1 MPTKYLQKATGI
13 YHSIPEFETFVYDNF
28 PSKAEFYS
36 TMKKALV
43 DNTCPT
49 KRAELH
55 DYTSFLIIETW
66 LPVLKK
72 DDDDLTEFEVYTSNS
87 NSEIPLDKIFV
98 GVTENLKEIKATNE
112 DEECVEIEE
121 FFKSL
126 NMAEFTAVN
135 LKDEVKELLGKY
147 GKVNSMYLYNFTN

>member
-13 YHSIPEFETFVYDNF
+13 NLSIPEFETFVYDNF

-72 DDDDLTEFEVYTSNS
+72 DNDDLTEFEVYTSNS
-87 NSEIPLDKIFV
+87 NSELPLDKIFV
-98 GVTENLKEIKATNE
+98 GFTEKLKATDE
-112 DEECVEIEE
+112 DEECTEIEE
-121 FFKSL
+121 FLKSM
-126 NMAEFTAVN
+126 NMDELMTVN
-135 LKDEVKELLGKY
+135 LKDEVKELFNKY
-147 GKVNSMYLYNFTN
+147 GKIKTMCLYNFTD